1 MYTSAR
7 SDFRANEVR
16 VTSRAVKAILVVFP
30 MLVAAIGVLPGCDKH
45 EEPAPSSRVRA
56 VAPAVEFKRE
66 DIVVGS
72 GAEAKADSTVKVH
85 YTGRLLSTGAVF
97 DSSVEKG
104 EPFEFTLG
112 EGQVIKGWD
121 DGVVGMKV
129 GGKRKL
135 TIPHKLAY
143 GEEGRPPSIPPR
155 SALVFDVELLEVK

>member
-1 MYTSAR
+1 
-7 SDFRANEVR
+7 
-16 VTSRAVKAILVVFP
+16 VKATHVVLST
-30 MLVAAIGVLPGCDKH
+30 LVALSLGALPGCDKKD
-45 EEPAPSSRVRA
+45 EPAPSSRVRE
-56 VAPAVEFKRE
+56 VAAPVEFKSE
-66 DIVVGS
+66 DIVVGK
-72 GAEAKADSTVKVH
+72 GAEAKADSAVKVH

-121 DGVVGMKV
+121 QGVVGMKV

-143 GEEGRPPSIPPR
+143 GEEGHPPSIPAR
-155 SALVFDVELLEVK
+155 AALVFDVELLEVK